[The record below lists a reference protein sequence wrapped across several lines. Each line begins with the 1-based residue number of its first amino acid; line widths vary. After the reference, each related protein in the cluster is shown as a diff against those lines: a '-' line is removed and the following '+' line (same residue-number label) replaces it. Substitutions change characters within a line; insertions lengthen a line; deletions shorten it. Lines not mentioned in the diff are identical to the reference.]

1 MNQNPKTWINKK
13 WKYGSYEPV
22 TICRTW
28 CTLPKPS
35 EPFKNKLCE
44 NCKETSRITIPGAKA
59 LDHPNRTIREK
70 FCSRAVEKRT
80 PAENLIKFKVG
91 KNFLKIRFR
100 EKVGGFKIVYK
111 VFKKIFK
118 VDCSNLSSRFFIA
131 F

>member
-1 MNQNPKTWINKK
+1 MEVCSRSRSAGNIPKSAGLVHTS
-13 WKYGSYEPV
+13 GSSD
-22 TICRTW
+22 
-28 CTLPKPS
+28 KMQ
-35 EPFKNKLCE
+35 NKLCE

-59 LDHPNRTIREK
+59 LDHPNRTIRKK
-70 FCSRAVEKRT
+70 FCPRAVEKRT

-91 KNFLKIRFR
+91 EKFLKIRFR

-118 VDCSNLSSRFFIA
+118 VECSNLSSRFFIA